1 MKAKEKQFQS
11 LLDELKEIASQ
22 KGIKVRFEKGDFNG
36 GYCILKSEKIIV
48 INKLA
53 QPQRK
58 VLILAEALNEIGIED
73 IYLHPK
79 VRNLIE
85 NSSI

>member
-1 MKAKEKQFQS
+1 MKITEKEYQQ

-48 INKLA
+48 INKFA
-53 QPQRK
+53 QTQRK
-58 VLILAEALNEIGIED
+58 LLILVEALKEIGIED
-73 IYLHPK
+73 IYINPK
-79 VRNLIE
+79 LRNIIE
-85 NSSI
+85 NSLL

>member
-1 MKAKEKQFQS
+1 MRINEKEYQQ
-11 LLDELKEIASQ
+11 LLDELKEVALQ

-36 GYCILKSEKIIV
+36 GYCILKSEKVIV

-53 QPQRK
+53 QTQRK
-58 VLILAEALNEIGIED
+58 LLILIEALKEIGVED
-73 IYLHPK
+73 IYINPK

-85 NSSI
+85 NSIL